1 MSWFKFGFGKKKK
14 DKAEEAAP
22 EPVEDQPGQAAIA
35 RDAPVSEAGPERAA
49 APDPEALAD
58 PASPPIDRPEEP
70 VSQTDI
76 AETVD
81 RPGEAAEPV
90 EPGDPEAPEGADRIL
105 TPSPDEPEP
114 LSAASPPP
122 RPEPGE
128 EPAGPPAGD
137 AEAPVEP
144 EEPAIPAVDAD
155 AEPDAE
161 DSATADGFSGDETPD
176 ETPDETAAPADGVSE
191 AGDRQGFFARI
202 ASGLKK
208 SSSRFSDS
216 VSAVFTRRK
225 LDDEALEELEDLLIA
240 ADLGA
245 KAAGQVTAKLAR
257 EKFDKDVTPEEIK
270 TALAEV
276 VTEILK
282 PYAQPLDMSGPSPRV
297 VLFVGVNGSGKTTTL
312 GKIAVKMTREGAD
325 VITAAGDT
333 FRAAAVEQLEVWSK
347 RANARFM
354 SRPLG
359 ADAAGLA
366 FDALET
372 GKRADADA
380 VLIDTAGRL
389 QNKAELMDEL
399 RKIVRVLKKQDE
411 TAPHHVLL
419 VLDGTVGSNALSQAE
434 AFIEAANVTGVIM
447 TKLDGTAKGGA
458 LVQVAQKFQ
467 LPIHFIGVGEG
478 EADLTAFDAR
488 AFARA
493 LAGLKA

>member
-14 DKAEEAAP
+14 D
-22 EPVEDQPGQAAIA
+22 
-35 RDAPVSEAGPERAA
+35 DAPGESESVEAPQTPET
-49 APDPEALAD
+49 
-58 PASPPIDRPEEP
+58 ASPPEPDVQPGPSAPGHDPEPDAPLETPDEAPADIPEESP
-70 VSQTDI
+70 EDSEPGGDLPGAI
-76 AETVD
+76 PK
-81 RPGEAAEPV
+81 PGEGETPSDLKALE
-90 EPGDPEAPEGADRIL
+90 EIDPADDPQADAPLQPQAEAPAK
-105 TPSPDEPEP
+105 PY
-114 LSAASPPP
+114 A
-122 RPEPGE
+122 
-128 EPAGPPAGD
+128 PAPPARG
-137 AEAPVEP
+137 EAPVEASA
-144 EEPAIPAVDAD
+144 EPAPAGPDTPVVAQ
-155 AEPDAE
+155 AEPAQAPILEKAPDQV
-161 DSATADGFSGDETPD
+161 ADT
-176 ETPDETAAPADGVSE
+176 PADGVSE
-191 AGDRQGFFARI
+191 TSDRKGLFARL

-225 LDDEALEELEDLLIA
+225 LDDAALEELEDLLIA

-245 KAAGQVTAKLAR
+245 KAAGRVTARLAR
-257 EKFDKDVTPEEIK
+257 DKFDKDVSPQEIK
-270 TALAEV
+270 EALAEV
-276 VTEILK
+276 VTEILA
-282 PYAQPLDMSGPSPRV
+282 PYAQPLDMSGDSPRV

-325 VITAAGDT
+325 VIAAAGDT

-347 RANARFM
+347 RAGATLI

-366 FDALET
+366 YDAFEA
-372 GKRADADA
+372 GKRSGADA

-411 TAPHHVLL
+411 TAPHHVIL
-419 VLDGTVGSNALSQAE
+419 VLDGTVGSNAISQAE
-434 AFIEAANVTGVIM
+434 AFMEAANVTGVIM

-458 LVQVAQKFQ
+458 LVQVAETFK

-493 LAGLKA
+493 LAGLEG

>member
-14 DKAEEAAP
+14 DESPSEPGTAEAP
-22 EPVEDQPGQAAIA
+22 ETPETPETPADAEPAGDLHPGSSAPAQADPEPDAPLDAPEETPHDTREGTPEDIEPGGDLPAAIT
-35 RDAPVSEAGPERAA
+35 P
-49 APDPEALAD
+49 
-58 PASPPIDRPEEP
+58 
-70 VSQTDI
+70 
-76 AETVD
+76 
-81 RPGEAAEPV
+81 PGEAGTPS
-90 EPGDPEAPEGADRIL
+90 DPEAPEEIDPAD
-105 TPSPDEPEP
+105 DPEADAP
-114 LSAASPPP
+114 VA
-122 RPEPGE
+122 
-128 EPAGPPAGD
+128 PPADPASDLASDPASG
-137 AEAPVEP
+137 EAPVEAAPAEP
-144 EEPAIPAVDAD
+144 ETPVAAHVEPAPTTVSD
-155 AEPDAE
+155 PPE
-161 DSATADGFSGDETPD
+161 DP
-176 ETPDETAAPADGVSE
+176 PADGVSE
-191 AGDRQGFFARI
+191 ASDRQGLFARL

-245 KAAGQVTAKLAR
+245 KAAGRVTARLAR
-257 EKFDKDVTPEEIK
+257 DKFDKDVSPQEIK
-270 TALAEV
+270 EALAEV
-276 VTEILK
+276 VTEILA
-282 PYAQPLDMSGPSPRV
+282 PYAQPLDMSGDNPRV

-325 VITAAGDT
+325 VIAAAGDT

-347 RANARFM
+347 RANATFM
-354 SRPLG
+354 SRTLG

-366 FDALET
+366 FDALEAGRRT
-372 GKRADADA
+372 NADA

-399 RKIVRVLKKQDE
+399 RKIVRVLKKQDAS
-411 TAPHHVLL
+411 APHHVIL
-419 VLDGTVGSNALSQAE
+419 VLDGTVGSNAISQAE
-434 AFIEAANVTGVIM
+434 AFMEAANVTGVIM

-458 LVQVAQKFQ
+458 LVQVAERFK

-493 LAGLKA
+493 LAGLEGLEG